1 MRRKGLDEIIGLTY
15 LNLSTYVLRKRMR
28 NHLELNR
35 FYYHKKRLNLSM
47 IETIK
52 FDDYIDGLGFPEIF
66 LITFDSFILNIFFL
80 EINPIGQFGMTS
92 IPCNYYLKKRNALKF
107 IEIGKKFY

>member
-1 MRRKGLDEIIGLTY
+1 
-15 LNLSTYVLRKRMR
+15 MR

-80 EINPIGQFGMTS
+80 EINPIGHFGMTS